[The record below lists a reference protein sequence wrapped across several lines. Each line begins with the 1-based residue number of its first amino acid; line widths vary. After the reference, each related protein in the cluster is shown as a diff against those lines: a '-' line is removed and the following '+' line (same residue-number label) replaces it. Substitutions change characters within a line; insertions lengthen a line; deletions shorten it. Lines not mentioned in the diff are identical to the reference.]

1 MRRAALFVLI
11 LYTSVCVFTSCGE
24 VPDAYAMMCD
34 FARDFG
40 ISGAI
45 YSPSV
50 PEGEDG
56 YTTPDLISRIYLTGE
71 VIPSDYAVILN
82 CRADYG
88 AECGVFVC
96 DSEAECTAAI
106 EMCEERLR
114 ILSRGDGNALL
125 IRSGN
130 TVFYSTLTD
139 HERAEHLWRKIVASH
154 T

>member
-1 MRRAALFVLI
+1 M
-11 LYTSVCVFTSCGE
+11 
-24 VPDAYAMMCD
+24 
-34 FARDFG
+34 
-40 ISGAI
+40 
-45 YSPSV
+45 
-50 PEGEDG
+50 
-56 YTTPDLISRIYLTGE
+56 GE
-71 VIPSDYAVILN
+71 VIPSDFAVILN

-96 DSEAECTAAI
+96 DGEAEREAAL

-114 ILSRGDGNALL
+114 ILSRDADNSLL

-139 HERAEHLWRKIVASH
+139 DERAERLWRKIVSAH

>member
-1 MRRAALFVLI
+1 MRRVALVVL
-11 LYTSVCVFTSCGE
+11 LLFASVCILASCRE
-24 VPDAYAMMCD
+24 SPDAYDMMRD
-34 FARDFG
+34 FARDYG
-40 ISGAI
+40 ISGVI
-45 YSPSV
+45 YSPDV

-56 YTTPDLISRIYLTGE
+56 YTTPELISRIYLTGE

-96 DSEAECTAAI
+96 DSEAERAAAI

-114 ILSRGDGNALL
+114 ILSRGDGTSLL
-125 IRSGN
+125 IRSGK

-139 HERAEHLWRKIVASH
+139 HERAEDLWRKIVASH